1 VLHAVSAPWPT
12 TRAVGPDGTV
22 TTITTLRPA
31 VDYGVVGALQDL
43 RKDVFTVRNLFPGRN
58 AIRLDEPEQAGPC
71 LPRVLPHTY
80 AETPT
85 PAELPHFSP
94 GRWILGSRRA
104 GF

>member
-1 VLHAVSAPWPT
+1 MLHAVSAPWPT

-58 AIRLDEPEQAGPC
+58 AIMAG
-71 LPRVLPHTY
+71 LATAVAVSVGGLSH
-80 AETPT
+80 
-85 PAELPHFSP
+85 
-94 GRWILGSRRA
+94 G
-104 GF
+104 